1 MRNIK
6 TLAIFAAITLLAGF
20 VALALAASPV
30 VAAIGKLTIAIAVLG
45 FAATATMYLMDQA
58 AAALAFHNED
68 FHWY

>member
-1 MRNIK
+1 MRHI
-6 TLAIFAAITLLAGF
+6 TALAIFAGMALLAGF
-20 VALALAASPV
+20 FVLVLAASPL
-30 VAAIGKLTIAIAVLG
+30 VAAIGKLTIAIAVIG